1 MNEIQRFKK
10 NRMIPKAQDGIKTER
25 RTPGGQVI
33 YDAQEQ
39 GEGFF
44 TKLGRW
50 LTTPQNAGT
59 TLGGQTYSVAE
70 PTSKFDVSKWQHS
83 NKIRQRTPEEEARL
97 KDPKIQA
104 YLQRQQKEAEARATA
119 TSVDKNAGSTKV
131 GPRKAAT
138 DWGKEFT
145 NFMGGLS
152 GEQQEWLRKNGLQD
166 PKMLQEYLNNMKFD
180 VGKFGADGKFGKDS
194 RAAWNKFVAS
204 GIMGKNNDQ
213 EILKRQLEEQ
223 KKTEPVID
231 APDPFGYKTTN
242 TYEGDDFASKMKG
255 MGIRSNADLI
265 NFMHNSR
272 KAGWKG
278 DAWQTQFRSDVD
290 RALGGDYSDTNI
302 RKVFGTQG
310 KWGRGFLG
318 RGDFG
323 DFQNAL
329 QTNAG
334 VWNGMYDR
342 KQEEAR
348 MEVGR
353 QQAGARM
360 IKQYMEQNPIQL
372 TAPKKFTINNGMGA
386 KTLGYSGAG
395 SLNTTDNYDWLEVP
409 KQYQLNQDQQ
419 LNNQLPNDQYS
430 PSEDQYNLLGNWE
443 KIQATQTGY
452 SL

>member
-1 MNEIQRFKK
+1 MNEIERFKK
-10 NRMIPKAQDGIKTER
+10 GRMIPKGHNGLNTGTLNGRKVTYKGMGWVYDDTGER
-25 RTPGGQVI
+25 VAGRDFTSIHVTTKDDIRNNNMNQMGQVM
-33 YDAQEQ
+33 
-39 GEGFF
+39 
-44 TKLGRW
+44 
-50 LTTPQNAGT
+50 QNAVSGST
-59 TLGGQTYSVAE
+59 PDYSWMTNRPA
-70 PTSKFDVSKWQHS
+70 
-83 NKIRQRTPEEEARL
+83 RQRTPEEEARL

-104 YLQRQQKEAEARATA
+104 YLQRQQKEAEARAA
-119 TSVDKNAGSTKV
+119 AGKNAGSTKI
-131 GPRKAAT
+131 GPRKAAK

-152 GEQQEWLRKNGLQD
+152 SEQQEWLRKNGLQD

-194 RAAWNKFVAS
+194 RAAWDRFVAS

-265 NFMHNSR
+265 NFMHNSG

-290 RALGGDYSDTNI
+290 KALGGDYSDTNI

-310 KWGRGFLG
+310 RWGRGFMG

-323 DFQNAL
+323 DFQSAL

-334 VWNGMYDR
+334 VWNGIYDR

-348 MEVGR
+348 MDAGR
-353 QQAGARM
+353 KQVASKMAQQ
-360 IKQYMEQNPIQL
+360 YTVPQL
-372 TAPKKFTINNGMGA
+372 TKSTVPVKDFSVGYKGA
-386 KTLGYSGAG
+386 NTLGEAG
-395 SLNTTDNYDWLEVP
+395 QGSMGGNDWMKFAAQYGYLP
-409 KQYQLNQDQQ
+409 KQTTEETPQ
-419 LNNQLPNDQYS
+419 
-430 PSEDQYNLLGNWE
+430 EDWM
-443 KIQATQTGY
+443 KFAAQTGY
-452 SL
+452 LPS

>member
-1 MNEIQRFKK
+1 MGYFDDLNNADWGEDSAASRMVQTPPAPVQKK
-10 NRMIPKAQDGIKTER
+10 VKDP
-25 RTPGGQVI
+25 
-33 YDAQEQ
+33 
-39 GEGFF
+39 
-44 TKLGRW
+44 
-50 LTTPQNAGT
+50 TTP
-59 TLGGQTYSVAE
+59 AE
-70 PTSKFDVSKWQHS
+70 MHS
-83 NKIRQRTPEEEARL
+83 YMDQLRIK
-97 KDPKIQA
+97 A
-104 YLQRQQKEAEARATA
+104 YGSL
-119 TSVDKNAGSTKV
+119 DKY
-131 GPRKAAT
+131 RKAMQANQKSAAAPAGGAKVVT
-138 DWGKEFT
+138 KKTPKDWGKEFT

-152 GEQQEWLRKNGLQD
+152 SEQQEWLRKNGLQD

-194 RAAWNKFVAS
+194 KDAWNRFVAS

-231 APDPFGYKTTN
+231 APDPFGYKTSN
-242 TYEGDDFASKMKG
+242 TYEGDDFMSRVKG

-290 RALGGDYSDTNI
+290 RALGGDYSDANI

-310 KWGRGFLG
+310 KWGRGFMG

-342 KQEEAR
+342 KESEAR
-348 MEVGR
+348 MNAGR
-353 QQAGARM
+353 QQLATKM
-360 IKQYMEQNPIQL
+360 TQQYIEQNPIQL
-372 TAPKKFTINNGMGA
+372 TAPKKFTIGNNVGA
-386 KTLGYSGAG
+386 NTLGQAGQGSMGGNDWMKFAAQSGY
-395 SLNTTDNYDWLEVP
+395 LP
-409 KQYQLNQDQQ
+409 KQTEEPQ
-419 LNNQLPNDQYS
+419 
-430 PSEDQYNLLGNWE
+430 EDWM
-443 KIQATQTGY
+443 KFAAQTGY
-452 SL
+452 LPS